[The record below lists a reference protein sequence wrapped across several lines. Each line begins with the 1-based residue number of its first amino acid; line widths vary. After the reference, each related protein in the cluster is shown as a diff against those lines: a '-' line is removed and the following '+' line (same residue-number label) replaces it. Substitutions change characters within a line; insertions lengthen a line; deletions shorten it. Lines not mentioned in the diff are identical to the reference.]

1 MNIRSKLL
9 LGGAAIALIPLA
21 LTSLLVGQTTYS
33 TARDSLNSNAE
44 ERLVATRENKKAQI
58 EDYLNTLLSQ
68 VQAIG
73 SSSTAIDALKGFK
86 QSPAGIV
93 KDTGGDAKLASYKT
107 ALASYYTKDFAG
119 EYDKRNASKAPDMA
133 AVVEKLDAPALA
145 MQYHYIAANQNP
157 LGQKDK
163 LFASTDGSTYS
174 KAHTQFHPSFES
186 FQKRLGLYDVFL
198 VDPDTKRIVYT
209 VFKELDFG
217 SSLETGIAAKTKL
230 AEVVQKALAAKSK
243 DDVFI
248 SDYASYLAS
257 YDDPAAFIAAPIFD
271 GDKIAGVIAVQ
282 VPIDKINNIMTSGKK
297 WTDVGLGKTGE
308 TYLVG
313 QDNLVRSEIRFLVE
327 DKNKWLTNNADQFG
341 KERVDIM
348 NKRNTAVGVLPVKT
362 DAVTK
367 ALAGETGTV
376 TYRGYRGFD
385 LVGAYTPLKIQG
397 LTWALVAKQ
406 DASEVFAAADELR
419 KNTLLVALIAG
430 LALAALA
437 TLGVYFFVR
446 RFMQPIA
453 KLQST
458 VEKVASGDFSAR
470 SQIRTGD
477 EMQALGGAFD
487 NLLDDRIAALAKAE
501 DENEKLNNSV
511 IGLLTTVAD
520 LSQKDL
526 TARAPVTEDV
536 IGTVGDS
543 INQLT
548 DATTSVLRDV
558 TKIAGVVEHASK
570 RVKQQSDAVNVQAG
584 EERLTVDKLVLS
596 LKTAT
601 DGMNRVAQLAENS
614 NKAASEA
621 SASTAN
627 AMTTVQTTVRGMDAI
642 RETIGEME
650 KRIKRLG
657 ERSQEISQIVSLINT
672 ISERTHVLSLNAS
685 MQAAM
690 AGEAG
695 RGFAVVAE
703 EVQRLAENS
712 RQATAQIAN
721 LVQNIQIETNDTIA
735 TVNRTIDQVVQG
747 SESAR
752 NSGERMRETRDTTE
766 RLVQLVQTI
775 AQSSQ
780 QQLVIAEDL
789 RLAAGEITAST
800 EKTADQLSAQN
811 QVTSS
816 LLTASQKLVE
826 SVSVF
831 KLPPVTQS

>member
-1 MNIRSKLL
+1 
-9 LGGAAIALIPLA
+9 
-21 LTSLLVGQTTYS
+21 
-33 TARDSLNSNAE
+33 
-44 ERLVATRENKKAQI
+44 
-58 EDYLNTLLSQ
+58 
-68 VQAIG
+68 
-73 SSSTAIDALKGFK
+73 
-86 QSPAGIV
+86 
-93 KDTGGDAKLASYKT
+93 
-107 ALASYYTKDFAG
+107 
-119 EYDKRNASKAPDMA
+119 
-133 AVVEKLDAPALA
+133 
-145 MQYHYIAANQNP
+145 
-157 LGQKDK
+157 
-163 LFASTDGSTYS
+163 
-174 KAHTQFHPSFES
+174 
-186 FQKRLGLYDVFL
+186 
-198 VDPDTKRIVYT
+198 
-209 VFKELDFG
+209 
-217 SSLETGIAAKTKL
+217 
-230 AEVVQKALAAKSK
+230 
-243 DDVFI
+243 
-248 SDYASYLAS
+248 
-257 YDDPAAFIAAPIFD
+257 
-271 GDKIAGVIAVQ
+271 
-282 VPIDKINNIMTSGKK
+282 
-297 WTDVGLGKTGE
+297 
-308 TYLVG
+308 
-313 QDNLVRSEIRFLVE
+313 
-327 DKNKWLTNNADQFG
+327 
-341 KERVDIM
+341 
-348 NKRNTAVGVLPVKT
+348 
-362 DAVTK
+362 
-367 ALAGETGTV
+367 
-376 TYRGYRGFD
+376 
-385 LVGAYTPLKIQG
+385 
-397 LTWALVAKQ
+397 
-406 DASEVFAAADELR
+406 
-419 KNTLLVALIAG
+419 
-430 LALAALA
+430 
-437 TLGVYFFVR
+437 
-446 RFMQPIA
+446 
-453 KLQST
+453 
-458 VEKVASGDFSAR
+458 
-470 SQIRTGD
+470 
-477 EMQALGGAFD
+477 
-487 NLLDDRIAALAKAE
+487 
-501 DENEKLNNSV
+501 
-511 IGLLTTVAD
+511 
-520 LSQKDL
+520 
-526 TARAPVTEDV
+526 VTEDV

-570 RVKQQSDAVNVQAG
+570 RVKQQSDAVNTQAG
-584 EERLTVDKLVLS
+584 EERLTVEKLVLS

-789 RLAAGEITAST
+789 RMAAGEITAST